1 MPMNKDNTEYQY
13 LRLID
18 GKEIFALVREI
29 NITKLELNF
38 PMNVMCKS
46 AVSGGVSIHLGPF
59 VPFTHQDRMII
70 SERDVIVRTSI
81 TDQFIHLYDES
92 IAAWSEM
99 RDNGSIEIK
108 STKQDFEAQQ
118 VQLASLV
125 KNRLS
130 KVFHRDEMW
139 EDYRDDEEDDFYEYQ
154 SLPDTEDIIH

>member
-1 MPMNKDNTEYQY
+1 M
-13 LRLID
+13 
-18 GKEIFALVREI
+18 
-29 NITKLELNF
+29 
-38 PMNVMCKS
+38 
-46 AVSGGVSIHLGPF
+46 
-59 VPFTHQDRMII
+59 
-70 SERDVIVRTSI
+70 IVRTSI

-130 KVFHRDEMW
+130 KVLHRDEMW